1 MIKWIKRWISSILA
15 LLLAIGAILCALSMV
30 SSNENA
36 ILICCH
42 TALSFFSIFQL
53 CRILKDA
60 YDKQIGRAH
69 V

>member
-1 MIKWIKRWISSILA
+1 MKNWIKRWISA
-15 LLLAIGAILCALSMV
+15 LFSFLLTIGAIWCTLSMV

-36 ILICCH
+36 ILICCM

-60 YDKQIGRAH
+60 YDKQ
-69 V
+69 